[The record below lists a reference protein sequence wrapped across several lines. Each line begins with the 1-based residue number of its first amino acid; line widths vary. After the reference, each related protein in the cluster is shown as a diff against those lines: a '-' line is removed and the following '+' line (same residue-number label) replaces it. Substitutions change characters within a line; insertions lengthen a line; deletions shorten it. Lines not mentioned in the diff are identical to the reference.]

1 MRFWDSS
8 AVVPLLIGETMS
20 AAVLVEF
27 RRDPEM
33 AVWWLTEVEC
43 VSALSRHERDG
54 DLNVD
59 AMVDA
64 MGRLDD
70 LGAAWREIQPV
81 NRVRQVA
88 NRLLRVHPLRGA
100 DALQLAAA
108 IIAAEEEPATLDLV
122 TLDQRLSAA
131 ATREGF
137 RVIRPA

>member
-8 AVVPLLIGETMS
+8 AVVPLLIDETMS

-27 RRDPEM
+27 RQDPEM

-122 TLDQRLSAA
+122 TLDQRLAAA

>member
-8 AVVPLLIGETMS
+8 AVVPLLIDETMS
-20 AAVLVEF
+20 AGVLVEF

-88 NRLLRVHPLRGA
+88 NRLLRVHPIRGA
-100 DALQLAAA
+100 DALQLGAA

-122 TLDQRLSAA
+122 TLDQRLAAA

>member
-8 AVVPLLIGETMS
+8 AVVPLLIDETMS
-20 AAVLVEF
+20 AGVLVEF

-122 TLDQRLSAA
+122 TLDQRLAAA